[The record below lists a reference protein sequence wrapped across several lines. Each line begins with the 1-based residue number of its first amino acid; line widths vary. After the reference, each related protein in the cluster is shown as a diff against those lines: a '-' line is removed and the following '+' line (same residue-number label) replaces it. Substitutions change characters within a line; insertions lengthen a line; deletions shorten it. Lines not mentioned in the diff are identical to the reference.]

1 MHNLLLTLRLDQTSN
16 IKHQTSNIKHQTS
29 IINHHSCSITGLHSV
44 RDSPDPSTLINL
56 GTTTKDLGYF
66 INCCALL
73 DFTSSSSPD
82 GYSPDPSTLIH
93 LDTTAIGLGCIL
105 IYCFFLDLQK
115 LLCAVGGIIFVL
127 LHLHF
132 EWDRQNCF
140 FDLNKIFFN
149 DGIVTFVLAPLIL
162 INNASNVRYMYVHCK
177 IMNMK

>member
-1 MHNLLLTLRLDQTSN
+1 MEYSLAQSFTHTQTRSN
-16 IKHQTSNIKHQTS
+16 IK
-29 IINHHSCSITGLHSV
+29 HHSCSITGLHSV

-140 FDLNKIFFN
+140 FDLNKIFFD
-149 DGIVTFVLAPLIL
+149 DGIVTFVLVQLIL
-162 INNASNVRYMYVHCK
+162 INNANNVRYMYVHCK